1 MEQMNEPKLSTD
13 ISGMTESFFLSL
25 GIPLKIILDIN
36 IQGKSEKIPLTS
48 SLLYIPPEEPSSSI
62 FTILDTSVN
71 KVNEIIP
78 DVPLDTYPRIPIRQ
92 VRLPME
98 RLNQL
103 KYKEIVQFFFNKK
116 IFAKK
121 MEKWTR
127 EYGLN
132 TGKTWLEIERKDYPR
147 PHYLLSE
154 KEVEN
159 IQIEKENI
167 ELMLHLLFPTYSFHT
182 EGYKTSIQ
190 YWNSAEPYL
199 TNRFPK
205 TWFSY
210 IRYNGVIYTI
220 TNAIWLNDV
229 FNVPFHR
236 ELIKYYEYY
245 KDWKMEQI
253 YHLKSLLE
261 KMEKRKEKTIRDEK
275 EVESIK
281 KEMGVLKRI
290 LVLLQKKIMDKKE
303 FEDLFQKT
311 SEYSDMYKKYLKH
324 TLSTITKNQLYFYT
338 MIFSRE
344 NDRILSYSNERLN
357 EMIYDN
363 ISYPLSEEK
372 SITDKEL
379 LSILLENMLN
389 YASHKGDIRYLTQDI
404 CQKEGGYIDCHGRK
418 ELSTFYYT
426 GILYNSSPQNDEPLY
441 EIYVLMDVIEGEVNR
456 KNKARIKCQ
465 YENQSIGKK
474 LEFLM
479 GQWPAWD
486 LSNRRIFMKL
496 DDVKEGAT
504 DGNPIISKSIIDET
518 HISSIRSSDMDK
530 GKDILL
536 SQLKTRISQWIDF
549 DNQQTEHKLKNALQ
563 TMKDTMERFPEKNM
577 PYMEKV
583 KSLDWSLDSN
593 DTELFLNWIS
603 NPNKYPSPLEKE
615 TNDKYTAMDKKIVS
629 LLEKIETILQRRFV
643 DVSSQKME
651 LENVMEQLNETKSI
665 LSNFLETNRSKNIPR
680 LNYIGSIMSF
690 YVQFLEFLETY
701 IGYVSATK

>member
-1 MEQMNEPKLSTD
+1 MNEPKLSTD

-132 TGKTWLEIERKDYPR
+132 TGKSWLEIERKDYPR

>member
-1 MEQMNEPKLSTD
+1 MNEPKLSTD